1 MIDAMAVAGRRR
13 LITLAAVLA
22 LLSSVC
28 WADETDAEDGSCA
41 DLVLELTDDGFQE
54 AVKNA
59 EMLVVMFYT
68 PW

>member
-1 MIDAMAVAGRRR
+1 MAVAGRRR
-13 LITLAAVLA
+13 LITLAAVFA

-28 WADETDAEDGSCA
+28 WADETGTEGGSCA